1 MALINIKFA
10 SEVLGRCTNI
20 DVIIPQRSTQGQ
32 IGIENKAE
40 GEKYKCLLLL
50 HGLSDDGT
58 IWARRTSIERYAAKK
73 GIAVIMPSAD
83 RSFYTNMK
91 YGDRYFDFI
100 SDEVLKVA
108 REFLP
113 ISDKCEDNFVAGL
126 SMGGYG
132 ALKIG
137 LKKPDKFY
145 ACAGLSSVA
154 DIEEFMTELRPQL
167 RECTFGL
174 QGKVPEDEDL
184 FCLATKL
191 NNSPVKPRIYMGE
204 GTEDFMYDANIR
216 LKEHFESLDYDF
228 TYRESAG
235 THCWEFWDEYIQ
247 YVLDWMFGE

>member
-10 SEVLGRCTNI
+10 SEVLGRCTSI
-20 DVIIPQRSTQGQ
+20 DVIIPQKSTAGQ
-32 IGIENKAE
+32 IGIDSKAE

-58 IWARRTSIERYAAKK
+58 IWARRTSIERYATEK

-91 YGDRYFDFI
+91 YGDRFYDFI
-100 SDEVLKVA
+100 SEEVPRIA

-113 ISDKCEDNFVAGL
+113 ISDKREDNFVAGL

-137 LKKPDKFY
+137 LKNPDKY
-145 ACAGLSSVA
+145 AACAGLSSVA
-154 DIEEFMTELRPQL
+154 DVKEFMPSRPSQLMQCIFGTE
-167 RECTFGL
+167 
-174 QGKVPEDEDL
+174 VPDEEDL
-184 FCLATKL
+184 FCLATECNKSL
-191 NNSPVKPRIYMGE
+191 VKPRVYMGE

-216 LKEHFESLDYDF
+216 LKEHFETLDFDF

-247 YVLDWMFGE
+247 YVLDWMLGE